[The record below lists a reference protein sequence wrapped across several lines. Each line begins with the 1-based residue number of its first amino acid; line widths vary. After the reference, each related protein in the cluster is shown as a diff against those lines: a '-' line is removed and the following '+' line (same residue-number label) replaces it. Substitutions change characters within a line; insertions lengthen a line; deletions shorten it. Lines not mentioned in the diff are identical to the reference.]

1 MNVSGAKTPF
11 LHSKADWTAGA
22 GRTWSGSLS
31 SLRIKPLACSRFHPK
46 RLTIVPHG
54 CPVIQTHK
62 GLVTAFSHG
71 RVAAGESEPQGEAE
85 AGGGGARH
93 PYLSVKSHSLLVGMR
108 EESSRGPRISRTRD
122 GLLVV
127 RKSTPISIMRRMSS
141 SRLTTQA
148 LTDIPQRW
156 ASSTHSGCL

>member
-1 MNVSGAKTPF
+1 MSRLPTIFVNYTGFAPKRAPMNVSGAKTPF
-11 LHSKADWTAGA
+11 LHPKAD
-22 GRTWSGSLS
+22 
-31 SLRIKPLACSRFHPK
+31 
-46 RLTIVPHG
+46 

-71 RVAAGESEPQGEAE
+71 RVATGESEPQGEAE

-122 GLLVV
+122 GSLVV
-127 RKSTPISIMRRMSS
+127 RKSTPISIMRWMSS